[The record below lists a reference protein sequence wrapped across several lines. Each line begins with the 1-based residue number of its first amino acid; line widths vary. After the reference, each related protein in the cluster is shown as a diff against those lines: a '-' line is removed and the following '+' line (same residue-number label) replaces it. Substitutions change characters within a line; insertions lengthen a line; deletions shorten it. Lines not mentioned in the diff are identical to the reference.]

1 VSDTTEIFTGSSGTP
16 EASPSGPDSGPSG
29 AVTPAGE
36 TVTEKP
42 TRRGGSGL
50 SGMLLADL
58 QRIAQEMGI
67 TGTGR
72 MRKGQLVEAIQARQS
87 GGAAY
92 ARQDGGAGYRQQGG
106 EPVNGQQAAGS
117 PAGDGSGAYDNSV
130 QRGAPAGAGAPRQRE
145 QDAMESDTPS
155 QPALGDAGHASV
167 PAQEAAATTREA
179 QRGGSRAGAR
189 AGGPAQGDQANG
201 GQGQGAGDGQLAFG
215 GQEAAEAGRN
225 GQADGGRAA
234 DGGQQGDGQR
244 RDRRR
249 NGRRDDQPRADD
261 SGRDSTGQRDSGGRD
276 NGGRDNGGR
285 DNGGQRDGGRD
296 NSGQRGGQMIDRGDD
311 DDGSG
316 RRRSRDRFRNR
327 NRRRERGT
335 GGGEAEPVI
344 AEDDVLI
351 PIAGILDVLDN
362 YGFIRTTGYL
372 PGSNDVYVSLS
383 QVRRHGLRKG
393 DVIEGAVR
401 QPRDGERREK
411 FNALVR
417 LDKINGLDPEQ
428 SRGRPDFAKLV
439 PLYPQDRLR
448 LETDPGV
455 LTTRIMD
462 LVSPIGKG
470 QRGLIV
476 SPPKAGKTMILQAI
490 ANAITK
496 NNPECHLMVVLV
508 DERPEEVTD
517 MQRSVKGEVIHST
530 FDRPAEDHTT
540 VAELAIERAKRL
552 VEMGHDVVVLLD
564 SITRLGRAYNLAAPA
579 SGRIMSGGVDST
591 ALYPPKRFFGAARN
605 IEHGGSLTILAT
617 ALIETGSRADEV
629 IFEEFKGTGNMELRL
644 RRELADKRIFPAI
657 DVDASGTR
665 KEEILMT
672 PDELKIVWQLRR
684 VLHALEPQQALE
696 VLMERMKET
705 KSNAEFLL
713 HVQKT
718 TVGQDRS

>member
-1 VSDTTEIFTGSSGTP
+1 MTAPAAGAAGTGSAT
-16 EASPSGPDSGPSG
+16 A
-29 AVTPAGE
+29 T
-36 TVTEKP
+36 
-42 TRRGGSGL
+42 
-50 SGMLLADL
+50 
-58 QRIAQEMGI
+58 
-67 TGTGR
+67 
-72 MRKGQLVEAIQARQS
+72 
-87 GGAAY
+87 GAAS
-92 ARQDGGAGYRQQGG
+92 
-106 EPVNGQQAAGS
+106 AA
-117 PAGDGSGAYDNSV
+117 
-130 QRGAPAGAGAPRQRE
+130 
-145 QDAMESDTPS
+145 
-155 QPALGDAGHASV
+155 
-167 PAQEAAATTREA
+167 
-179 QRGGSRAGAR
+179 
-189 AGGPAQGDQANG
+189 
-201 GQGQGAGDGQLAFG
+201 LA
-215 GQEAAEAGRN
+215 
-225 GQADGGRAA
+225 
-234 DGGQQGDGQR
+234 
-244 RDRRR
+244 
-249 NGRRDDQPRADD
+249 
-261 SGRDSTGQRDSGGRD
+261 
-276 NGGRDNGGR
+276 
-285 DNGGQRDGGRD
+285 
-296 NSGQRGGQMIDRGDD
+296 
-311 DDGSG
+311 
-316 RRRSRDRFRNR
+316 
-327 NRRRERGT
+327 
-335 GGGEAEPVI
+335 GGEAEPVI

-401 QPRDGERREK
+401 QPREGERREK

-672 PDELKIVWQLRR
+672 PEELKIVWQLRR

-718 TVGQDRS
+718 TVGQDRRTRRPVTAAGIPRPRSTLQGLAH